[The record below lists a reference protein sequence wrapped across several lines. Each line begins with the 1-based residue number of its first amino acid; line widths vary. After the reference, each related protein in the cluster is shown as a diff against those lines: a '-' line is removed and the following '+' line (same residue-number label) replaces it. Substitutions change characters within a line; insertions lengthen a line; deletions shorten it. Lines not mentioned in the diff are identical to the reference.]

1 MRMEQPGGRPISHE
15 PWGSPAATSSWER
28 TWDRLSQES
37 RNQPAGGPFAQQP
50 RERKTTGMTGR
61 GQSSLLWA
69 SKPGRATWLPSAQA
83 TLGHN
88 KRSFWA
94 ERTKNHKWEIRP
106 GHVHQASRRQDSR
119 ASRATSHSPVP
130 HPWLHLPARMAL
142 FTACWS
148 QWQIFYENW
157 GGGGGDGGG
166 GEGVTAPSL
175 PSEGVPDHQQ
185 AVGPSVSRGDP
196 PPVLADAHAGD
207 HVGVALRKPGGSS
220 FKTWR
225 MQPSPGI
232 GRKDWGPAESRAP
245 SPTHRAGNS
254 TSRRQVPYVVATCL
268 GPRHNSEC

>member
-1 MRMEQPGGRPISHE
+1 MGNSPRPCPSGLEATRQPGFPGNLPLTCAPSLA
-15 PWGSPAATSSWER
+15 SPPR
-28 TWDRLSQES
+28 THGTVHCLLVTVADIL
-37 RNQPAGGPFAQQP
+37 
-50 RERKTTGMTGR
+50 RK
-61 GQSSLLWA
+61 L
-69 SKPGRATWLPSAQA
+69 
-83 TLGHN
+83 
-88 KRSFWA
+88 
-94 ERTKNHKWEIRP
+94 
-106 GHVHQASRRQDSR
+106 
-119 ASRATSHSPVP
+119 
-130 HPWLHLPARMAL
+130 
-142 FTACWS
+142 
-148 QWQIFYENW
+148 